1 MASSSFGFEQV
12 LAVLVAAVCVALL
25 VRLALGPQRRARLD
39 HAFTRGWTRVVQR
52 ARTLRYWRSS
62 RHQAQQVLHDAMQRA
77 RQPSPGAERPRVQR
91 EGNVYTPDR
100 FKGPAQPPVKGQEE
114 D

>member
-1 MASSSFGFEQV
+1 MASSSFGFEQA

-25 VRLALGPQRRARLD
+25 VRLVLGPQRRARLD
-39 HAFTRGWTRVVQR
+39 RAFERLWVRTVQR
-52 ARTLRYWRSS
+52 LRAMRYWRSS
-62 RHQAQQVLHDAMQRA
+62 RNQAQQVLHDAMQRA
-77 RQPSPGAERPRVQR
+77 RQQPSDAGRPRVQR

-100 FKGPAQPPVKGQEE
+100 FKGPVKGQEE